1 MSPKR
6 STLVAALALACAS
19 FANAGNAA
27 SHLPRYRV
35 IEQPSLSPGGAS
47 EGNSINQIGLM
58 AGTSTTASG
67 ATHATAWLF
76 NTAYDLKTL
85 GGASSA
91 VLWPVK
97 NDLGLIVGI
106 SRTADNETLGES
118 FSCGA
123 FIGTDGHTC
132 RGFAWFL
139 GDMHTMPTFGGE
151 NSFATS
157 ANNLGQVVGWAE
169 NTVYD
174 PTCNGNNGGTGK
186 QKLQFRAALWQP
198 LTNHMQE
205 LPPLSGDSTSAATAI
220 NDRGLVAGI
229 SGSCGS
235 SIGSTSANHMLIWQ
249 NGRIVRQIPY
259 TGSTA
264 WNTPMAMNQH
274 GDIAGFV
281 GDPNPNGFVLAF
293 VWSPGDAAITNLGTL
308 TPADDSAYSQA
319 LGINNRGQVVGIS
332 VSSTLSTGSRGFLYQ
347 NGQMLNLQDLV
358 PGYRGTIVDAQDIN
372 DLGEITGQAIVDG
385 AYVNFLAV
393 PVR

>member
-1 MSPKR
+1 MSPHR
-6 STLVAALALACAS
+6 TVLIVALALAGAS
-19 FANAGNAA
+19 FANDGNAA

-35 IEQPSLSPGGAS
+35 IDQPSLSPGGAS

-67 ATHATAWLF
+67 ATHATAWIF
-76 NTAYDLKTL
+76 DTAYDLKTL

-106 SRTADNETLGES
+106 SRTSDDETLGES

-139 GDMHTMPTFGGE
+139 GDMHMMPTFGGE

-169 NTVYD
+169 NTVRD
-174 PTCNGNNGGTGK
+174 PTCNGNGSGTGK

-198 LTNHMQE
+198 LTNRMQE
-205 LPPLSGDSTSAATAI
+205 LAPLPGDSTSAATAI
-220 NDRGLVAGI
+220 NDSGLVAGI
-229 SGSCGS
+229 SGKCGS
-235 SIGSTSANHMLIWQ
+235 SIGSGSANHMLIWQ
-249 NGRIVRQIPY
+249 NGRIVHQIPY
-259 TGSTA
+259 AATAA

-274 GDIAGFV
+274 GDVAGFV

-293 VWSPGDAAITNLGTL
+293 VWRPGDAAITTIGTL
-308 TPADDSAYSQA
+308 TPNDDSAYSQA

-332 VSSTLSTGSRGFLYQ
+332 ASATLSGGSRGFLYQ
-347 NGQMLNLQDLV
+347 DGQMLNLQDLV
-358 PGYRGTIVDAQDIN
+358 AGYQGTIVDAQDIN
-372 DLGEITGQAIVDG
+372 DRGEITGQAIVDG